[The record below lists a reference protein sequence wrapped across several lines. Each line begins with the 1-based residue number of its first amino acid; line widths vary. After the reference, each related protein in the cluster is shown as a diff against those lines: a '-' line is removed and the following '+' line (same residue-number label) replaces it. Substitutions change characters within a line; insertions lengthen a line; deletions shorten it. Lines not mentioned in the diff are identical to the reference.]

1 MMLASGKAAL
11 RAAAT
16 ASAQVPLLLRPSPL
30 RYHHV
35 VVAEPQHQLT
45 AQVFAVEVEVA
56 VSLENLSTSNIWRWR
71 WRSA

>member
-45 AQVFAVEVEVA
+45 AQVFAVEVA

>member
-35 VVAEPQHQLT
+35 VVVAEPQHQLT
-45 AQVFAVEVEVA
+45 AQVFAVEVA